1 MRKFI
6 HQLIFIKIVLQ
17 AVKRLRK
24 IVIKKEIEK
33 DCEEIEKDQKR
44 LFITK
49 DCKKAS
55 CYQ

>member
-55 CYQ
+55 CY